1 MLRRMTTAPEDAAS
15 FEQALE
21 RLEAIVDAMEDG
33 RTPLAELL
41 QRYEEGTRL
50 LKICEARLQ
59 TAELRLEVLK
69 KTREAVTLEPF
80 APERGE

>member
-1 MLRRMTTAPEDAAS
+1 MTTATEETPS

-50 LKICEARLQ
+50 LKICEERLQ
-59 TAELRLEVLK
+59 AAELRLEVLK
-69 KTREAVTLEPF
+69 KNRACVILEPF